1 MILDEMKTII
11 KFVME
16 LDIDT
21 LETFRGYHGDS
32 VLKITL
38 RDPRTRDEIDHYLE
52 HLRLKYKND
61 YDITQIRGGAYSI
74 FVGIEDPD
82 IYKLKE

>member
-1 MILDEMKTII
+1 MILHEMKMII

-21 LETFRGYHGDS
+21 LETFKGYHGDS
-32 VLKITL
+32 VLKVTL
-38 RDPRTRDEIDHYLE
+38 RDPHTRDKIDKFLE
-52 HLRLKYKND
+52 NLDLKYKND

-82 IYKLKE
+82 VYKLKE